1 MLNTLWLF
9 NSLQSERQMWW
20 GDAQLMKD
28 AAETEYLHFSEK
40 RTITG
45 NGADPR
51 NVPPI
56 KLKLSRLHIN
66 HVNEI
71 L

>member
-1 MLNTLWLF
+1 
-9 NSLQSERQMWW
+9 MWW

-40 RTITG
+40 RTKTG